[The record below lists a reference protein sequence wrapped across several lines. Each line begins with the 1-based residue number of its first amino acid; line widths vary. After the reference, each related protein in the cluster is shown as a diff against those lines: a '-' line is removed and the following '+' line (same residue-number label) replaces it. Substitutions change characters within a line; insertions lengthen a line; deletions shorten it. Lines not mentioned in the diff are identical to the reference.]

1 MNALDTYL
9 AAMAPGMDI
18 VLGCAGMSEDDLCA
32 RGAAEKT
39 ARELAL
45 LKEAYCGTT
54 KFTGKRRRAIEG
66 AQHNG
71 HSIVALSI
79 IEKYARKMPTLF
91 DAWVLREQLCTTK
104 ATAGA
109 LEKLAQSKV
118 PKKKRTVKP
127 GVRIIRRK
135 DAPWTLAI
143 DGSSS
148 FIADLHAAVENQN
161 KKPLD
166 VVEDTFFGDDSA
178 QRSTVVTNVI
188 VRLEDYV
195 RIVNGDGEEITL
207 QMTNGATLSGAQYLR
222 RTLKEHGLI
231 TLVSPYEGAV
241 NLYRT
246 ERFANAKQR
255 LMAGAENPVCPWP
268 RCAKPADECQI
279 HHLDPWLQGGLTNIA
294 NLSTACA
301 YHNGANDDDPNAP
314 PLRGRLSRTNGQI
327 RWQPP

>member
-1 MNALDTYL
+1 
-9 AAMAPGMDI
+9 
-18 VLGCAGMSEDDLCA
+18 
-32 RGAAEKT
+32 
-39 ARELAL
+39 
-45 LKEAYCGTT
+45 
-54 KFTGKRRRAIEG
+54 
-66 AQHNG
+66 
-71 HSIVALSI
+71 
-79 IEKYARKMPTLF
+79 MPTLF

-118 PKKKRTVKP
+118 PKKKRKVKP

-148 FIADLHAAVENQN
+148 FIADLHAAVENQD

-166 VVEDTFFGDDSA
+166 VVEDTFFGSDTG

-207 QMTNGATLSGAQYLR
+207 QMTNGATLTGAQYVR

-279 HHLDPWLQGGLTNIA
+279 HHLEPWLHGGLTNIA

-314 PLRGRLSRTNGQI
+314 PLRGRLARTNGQI
-327 RWQPP
+327 RWQPPDC

>member
-54 KFTGKRRRAIEG
+54 KFTRKRRRAIEG

-104 ATAGA
+104 ATAAA

-118 PKKKRTVKP
+118 PKKKRKIKP
-127 GVRIIRRK
+127 GI
-135 DAPWTLAI
+135 
-143 DGSSS
+143 
-148 FIADLHAAVENQN
+148 
-161 KKPLD
+161 
-166 VVEDTFFGDDSA
+166 
-178 QRSTVVTNVI
+178 
-188 VRLEDYV
+188 
-195 RIVNGDGEEITL
+195 
-207 QMTNGATLSGAQYLR
+207 
-222 RTLKEHGLI
+222 
-231 TLVSPYEGAV
+231 
-241 NLYRT
+241 
-246 ERFANAKQR
+246 
-255 LMAGAENPVCPWP
+255 
-268 RCAKPADECQI
+268 
-279 HHLDPWLQGGLTNIA
+279 
-294 NLSTACA
+294 
-301 YHNGANDDDPNAP
+301 
-314 PLRGRLSRTNGQI
+314 RLSLI
-327 RWQPP
+327 HI